1 MLPSE
6 NSTDDEL
13 PSAPALPPVAESPRV
28 YNISLL
34 FAFFTNVF
42 QLIAVSLLFRYS
54 DFVNVLGGDEW
65 HLGWIV
71 GLASVGAVGFR
82 LFQGSAID
90 RFGPGGIWLLS
101 LVGEIVALLWHLRI
115 DSVSGIEVYAARTLF
130 ATSLAGTFGAWLS
143 FISLQAPHER
153 VAEVIGVVGS
163 SGFVGM
169 AIGPVIGDWLFRDA
183 IIDRGMVNM
192 MFLVAAAM
200 ATLAL
205 FTAGL
210 AVSLAR
216 DHHAFRSHR
225 TRTTPKPGQGPLRM
239 VWNRRPGM
247 ILVMGMLMGLS
258 ISFPGTFL
266 RPMAEENNIDNI
278 RTFFVV
284 YNIAAFI
291 SRLLFR
297 HAPQV
302 LGLKPTILIGF
313 GFMALSMLLYL
324 PVKSAAD
331 FWMPALAGGLAHS
344 FLFPSV
350 IASCT
355 HRFPIQQRGLA
366 THLILAMYDS
376 GTLIGM
382 PLVGLIVTRA
392 REVGWPPYPAAIA
405 TLCGLIV
412 VTSLVYLVIDRE
424 P

>member
-1 MLPSE
+1 MTQPETSAG
-6 NSTDDEL
+6 DDSH
-13 PSAPALPPVAESPRV
+13 SAPTERSGSARV

-34 FAFFTNVF
+34 FAFVTNVF

-54 DFVNVLGGDEW
+54 DFVNVSGGDEW

-71 GLASVGAVGFR
+71 GLASVGAIGFR

-101 LVGEIVALLWHLRI
+101 LAGEIVALLWHLRI

-130 ATSLAGTFGAWLS
+130 ATSLAGTFGSWLS
-143 FISLQAPHER
+143 FISLQAPSKR

-169 AIGPVIGDWLFRDA
+169 AIGPVIGDWLFRNA
-183 IIDRGMVNM
+183 VVDRNTVNM

-200 ATLAL
+200 ASLAWL
-205 FTAGL
+205 TAAL
-210 AVSLAR
+210 AVLLAR
-216 DHHAFRSHR
+216 DHHAFADHRSR
-225 TRTTPKPGQGPLRM
+225 STPWPRRGSLRL

-247 ILVMGMLMGLS
+247 ILVMGMLMGLA
-258 ISFPGTFL
+258 IGFPGTFL
-266 RPMAEENNIDNI
+266 RPLAEQHGIASI
-278 RTFFVV
+278 RTFFVT
-284 YNIAAFI
+284 YNIVAFI

-297 HAPQV
+297 RAPQV

-313 GFMALSMLLYL
+313 GFMAVSMLLYL
-324 PVKSAAD
+324 PVKSASD
-331 FWMPALAGGLAHS
+331 FWMPAVAGGLAHS

-350 IASCT
+350 VASCT

-412 VTSLVYLVIDRE
+412 ITSVVYLVVDRE

>member
-1 MLPSE
+1 
-6 NSTDDEL
+6 
-13 PSAPALPPVAESPRV
+13 
-28 YNISLL
+28 
-34 FAFFTNVF
+34 
-42 QLIAVSLLFRYS
+42 
-54 DFVNVLGGDEW
+54 
-65 HLGWIV
+65 
-71 GLASVGAVGFR
+71 
-82 LFQGSAID
+82 
-90 RFGPGGIWLLS
+90 
-101 LVGEIVALLWHLRI
+101 
-115 DSVSGIEVYAARTLF
+115 
-130 ATSLAGTFGAWLS
+130 
-143 FISLQAPHER
+143 
-153 VAEVIGVVGS
+153 
-163 SGFVGM
+163 M

-225 TRTTPKPGQGPLRM
+225 TRMTPKPGQGPLRM

-366 THLILAMYDS
+366 THLILAMH
-376 GTLIGM
+376 
-382 PLVGLIVTRA
+382 
-392 REVGWPPYPAAIA
+392 AAGRIDRHPRSRGRLA
-405 TLCGLIV
+405 TLPGGHRNVVRVDRRNVAGLSGHRPRAVEIAAPTHRGHECLHV
-412 VTSLVYLVIDRE
+412 RVSYFE
-424 P
+424 PRRAPRKPRRRSAARQVNMMTENPK